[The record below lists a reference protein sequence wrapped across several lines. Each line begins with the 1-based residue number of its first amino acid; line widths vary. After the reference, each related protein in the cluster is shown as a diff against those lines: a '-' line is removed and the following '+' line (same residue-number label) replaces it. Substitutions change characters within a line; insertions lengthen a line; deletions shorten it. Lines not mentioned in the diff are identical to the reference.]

1 MKQIK
6 VLSLSLLPLL
16 PLLIACWW
24 TNFDSAAMPANS
36 AVQPTKTT
44 LFTEVAE
51 TSGLNFRHFNG
62 ASGEF
67 YLPEIMGAGSAFFD
81 YDNDGDL
88 DVYLVQ
94 GALLGAGKTV
104 EPATFKPP
112 GALQG
117 KLFRNDLIIKA
128 DGSRVL
134 RFTEMTQSSGIV
146 ARGYGMGAAAGD
158 FDNDGWTDLFLT
170 NLGATQLWRNN
181 RNGTFTDATKKAGV
195 ETSDWSTS
203 AAWVDYDNDGW
214 LDLFVCHYVNFTTAN
229 NKKCY
234 SPTTRLDYCAP
245 RAYAPMPAVLFRNR
259 GNGTFEN
266 VSAKSG
272 IASELGNGLG
282 VICADFNEDG
292 WPDIYVANDQREN
305 FLWINQGNGQHNGTF
320 KNEALLSGCAVSRDG
335 KPEASMGVDAGDF
348 DGDGDEDLFM
358 THLADEKNTLY
369 LNLGKGMFED
379 RSYETGVGNP
389 AVHSTAFGTLLF
401 DYDNDG
407 WLDII
412 VANGAVTIIEAQAAA
427 KDSWPFHQSN
437 QLFRN
442 QGNGTFKETT
452 KEAGAAFKLSEVGRG
467 AAFGDVDND
476 GDTDVLIANNN
487 GPVRLLLNQVG
498 QRNHWVGLRL
508 LDAKAKR
515 DALGAKVVLTRKQ
528 KPDLLRRVR
537 TDGSYVSS
545 HDPRVLFGLSNHN
558 EAVKALVSWP
568 SGRREAWD
576 NLTLDQYTTLQEG
589 AGRAVKPTGKG

>member
-6 VLSLSLLPLL
+6 VLNLSLLPLL

-36 AVQPTKTT
+36 AVQPTTTT

-104 EPATFKPP
+104 EQAAFEPQGKLP
-112 GALQG
+112 GTLQG
-117 KLFRNDLIIKA
+117 QLFRNDLVIKT
-128 DGSRVL
+128 DGSRFL
-134 RFTEMTQSSGIV
+134 RFTEVTQSSGIV

-170 NLGATQLWRNN
+170 NLGATQLWRNQ
-181 RNGTFTDATKKAGV
+181 RDGTFTDVTKKAGV

-214 LDLFVCHYVNFTTAN
+214 LDLFVCNYVNFTTTN

-282 VICADFNEDG
+282 LICADFNEDG

-320 KNEALLSGCAVSRDG
+320 KNEALLAGCAVSRDG

-348 DGDGDEDLFM
+348 DCDGDEDLFM

-379 RSYETGVGNP
+379 RSYESGVGNP
-389 AVHSTAFGTLLF
+389 AVHNTAFGTLLF

-407 WLDII
+407 WLDIF

-476 GDTDVLIANNN
+476 GDTDVLITNNN

-508 LDAKAKR
+508 LEAKAKR

-545 HDPRVLFGLSNHN
+545 HDPRVLFGLSHHN

-568 SGRREAWD
+568 SGRREQWD
-576 NLTLDQYTTLQEG
+576 NLTLDKYTTLHEG
-589 AGRAVKPTGKG
+589 EGRAVK